1 MGLVG
6 NSLRL
11 PAFIEAPTPK
21 ELVRSM
27 MRNNLQNGKE
37 YDYFSISK
45 NGNKWIA
52 WYTKDYD
59 LSEAMTGPRE
69 NR

>member
-1 MGLVG
+1 MGIVG

-21 ELVRSM
+21 ELVLRM
-27 MRNNLQNGKE
+27 AANNMQFGRE

-52 WYTKDYD
+52 WYYKDYD
-59 LSEAMTGPRE
+59 LTELARGM
-69 NR
+69 